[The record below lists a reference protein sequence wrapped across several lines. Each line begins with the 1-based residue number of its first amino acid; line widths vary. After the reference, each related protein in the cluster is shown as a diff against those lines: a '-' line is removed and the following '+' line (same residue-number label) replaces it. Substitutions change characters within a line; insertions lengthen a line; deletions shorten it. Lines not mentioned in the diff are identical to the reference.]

1 MARSSLL
8 VCFCQ
13 QYVFKMLYVSACL
26 DCYLFR
32 NTDLPV
38 AEIFK
43 NSNIWVSF
51 NHHISIFIHPLK
63 APRLLNYSF
72 FKVFKFFKFCIPVTC
87 LGAPDYRIPAHTGQE
102 HRNKILVKI
111 WGEDKQSVF
120 CMVLCFVN
128 SVYNS

>member
-1 MARSSLL
+1 MFVFVSSTFLKCCTSQL
-8 VCFCQ
+8 VST
-13 QYVFKMLYVSACL
+13 VM
-26 DCYLFR
+26 FR
-32 NTDLPV
+32 NKDQSV

-51 NHHISIFIHPLK
+51 NRHISIFIHPLK
-63 APRLLNYSF
+63 APRLMNYLF
-72 FKVFKFFKFCIPVTC
+72 FKVFKFFKFCITC

-102 HRNKILVKI
+102 HRKTILVKI

-128 SVYNS
+128 SMYNS